1 MDSSSEKRSRAVLL
15 VDDEAPLRRAFA
27 RYLRRAGHTVRCA
40 STVEEGRSALSE
52 NEVDIA
58 FVDFRLP
65 DGSGVDLIR
74 WAVTNNRAQSVYC
87 MTGNVNGRTASEV
100 LQAGCVEVLEKPIDV
115 ARLAAL
121 IDVPDIMGV
130 PDRDAERGGEGDGDI
145 VDAGALPEPR
155 AGELPGPLVEDSRRL
170 DEDLDTWRR
179 RCAPEIVGRDD
190 QLVEALLTVRSV
202 ADTECTVLI
211 TGESGTGKELV
222 ARALHAGS
230 PRSAGP
236 FVALNCAAIPE
247 SMVEAELFGHAR
259 GAFTG
264 AHATRGGRVATA
276 GGGTLFLDEIGD
288 MPLAAQA
295 KLLRMLQ
302 DRTIIPVGSDTPV
315 TIDVRIVAATNQDL
329 EAMVA
334 EGRFRLDLY
343 FRLNVIP
350 VELPPLRD
358 RGHDIVELA
367 QYFLH
372 EANQSHRRDVA
383 GLDASAERALLSHD
397 WPGNVRELA
406 HLLERTV
413 LLKGSGIIKGSDLR
427 LRRSS
432 RTAAAHRLL
441 KTSDGLDL
449 RSAIDQVER
458 QLIDEAL
465 ERTGGNRTE
474 AAALLGLNRTT
485 LVEKIRKH
493 NSSPV

>member
-1 MDSSSEKRSRAVLL
+1 MDSSSEKRSATVLL

-40 STVEEGRSALSE
+40 ATVEEGRSALSE

-65 DGSGVDLIR
+65 DGSGAELIR
-74 WAVTNNRAQSVYC
+74 WAITNNRAQSVYC
-87 MTGNVNGRTASEV
+87 MTGSMSGRTTSEV
-100 LQAGCVEVLEKPIDV
+100 LQAGCVDILEKPIDV
-115 ARLAAL
+115 DRLAAL
-121 IDVPDIMGV
+121 IDFQDIMGV
-130 PDRDAERGGEGDGDI
+130 PVRDPDPGHAEAEAHI
-145 VDAGALPEPR
+145 IE
-155 AGELPGPLVEDSRRL
+155 AGELPDHSSDLPGPFLDEPQQL
-170 DEDLDTWRR
+170 DEDFQTWRH

-230 PRSAGP
+230 PRCQGP

-264 AHATRGGRVATA
+264 AHTTRGGRVATA
-276 GGGTLFLDEIGD
+276 SGGTLFLDEIGD

-329 EAMVA
+329 EAMVT

-367 QYFLH
+367 HYFLL
-372 EANQSHRRDVA
+372 EANRHHRRKVS

-413 LLKGSGIIKGSDLR
+413 LLKASGIIKGSDLR
-427 LRRSS
+427 LRRSN

-441 KTSDGLDL
+441 RTSDGLDL

-474 AAALLGLNRTT
+474 AAALLGVNRTT

>member
-1 MDSSSEKRSRAVLL
+1 
-15 VDDEAPLRRAFA
+15 
-27 RYLRRAGHTVRCA
+27 
-40 STVEEGRSALSE
+40 
-52 NEVDIA
+52 
-58 FVDFRLP
+58 VDFRLP
-65 DGSGVDLIR
+65 DGSGAELIR
-74 WAVTNNRAQSVYC
+74 WAITNNRAQSVYC
-87 MTGNVNGRTASEV
+87 MTGSVNGRAASEV
-100 LQAGCVEVLEKPIDV
+100 LQAGCVDVLEKPIDID
-115 ARLAAL
+115 RLAAL
-121 IDVPDIMGV
+121 IGFQDIMSVPDTASGRADTESERADTESGRADTEV
-130 PDRDAERGGEGDGDI
+130 GRADTEVGAEDDTMEAD
-145 VDAGALPEPR
+145 
-155 AGELPGPLVEDSRRL
+155 ELPDQHPGDLPGLFPDEPQQL
-170 DEDLDTWRR
+170 DEDFETWRR

-190 QLVEALLTVRSV
+190 QLVDALLTVRSV

-230 PRSAGP
+230 PRSRGP

-247 SMVEAELFGHAR
+247 SMIEAELFGHAR

-276 GGGTLFLDEIGD
+276 SGGTLFLDEIGD

-367 QYFLH
+367 QYFLQD
-372 EANQSHRRDVA
+372 ANQHHRRKVS

-427 LRRSS
+427 LRRSN
-432 RTAAAHRLL
+432 RTAAAQRLL

-474 AAALLGLNRTT
+474 AAALLGVNRTT